1 MFSIGNSFE
10 NEVHL
15 DVFLSRIQILSTEIF
30 FILLRIFQIV
40 VKVHVLS
47 LQFQFELFNHLID
60 FLFDHHFGN
69 IDGCIVNSFLQ
80 NFVVKG
86 FRSFKLS
93 TLFKASANVGL
104 QFVNSLEFAYK
115 FRKVGID
122 GRQFAAF
129 NILNS
134 YGKHG
139 FLTCQILLE
148 VIFRERNF
156 YILAVTGFQTD
167 ELFFK
172 AGNKA
177 ARTDLQRICL
187 TFTAFKGNAVNGSL
201 KVDNGIV
208 TVFNFGTFRSGSHF
222 CMCFLQVY
230 QFFGN
235 VFICY
240 FNGFLSSLN
249 AFIFTQFNFRF
260 FRKRSFKD
268 EVFAL
273 FIANAVNIR
282 IRYGR
287 NSLFLKSIVVR
298 LRCNHFK
305 NFFFYGIF
313 T

>member
-1 MFSIGNSFE
+1 M
-10 NEVHL
+10 
-15 DVFLSRIQILSTEIF
+15 
-30 FILLRIFQIV
+30 
-40 VKVHVLS
+40 
-47 LQFQFELFNHLID
+47 ID

-122 GRQFAAF
+122 RRQFTAF
-129 NILNS
+129 NILDG
-134 YGKHG
+134 YGKYR
-139 FLTCQILLE
+139 FLTCQIFLE
-148 VIFRERNF
+148 VIFREGNL
-156 YILAVTGFQTD
+156 YILAVAGFQPD
-167 ELFFK
+167 KLFFK

-177 ARTDLQRICL
+177 ARTDLQRIGL
-187 TFTAFKGNAVNGSL
+187 TFAAFKSNAVNGSL

-208 TVFNFGTFRSGSHF
+208 TVFNLGTFRSGSHF

-235 VFICY
+235 VFIRY
-240 FNGFLSSLN
+240 FDGFFSSLN

-260 FRKRSFKD
+260 LRERSFKD

-287 NSLFLKSIVVR
+287 NSLFLKSVIVR
-298 LRCNHFK
+298 LRCNNFK